1 MRLDN
6 PRLLVGL
13 SILSAAVLLLIQL
26 AMSETRDATSSIK
39 LNEAIAAMR
48 SGKPIAELNL
58 ADCGLTRLPDEIFLP
73 NVVEHLE
80 FLNLG
85 GNAISSL
92 PNSMGELRKLR
103 ILFFANNQFSEIPE
117 VLGSLP
123 SLYMLSFK
131 DNKLHTIPETAL
143 APSIRWLILTG
154 NQLESLPR
162 SIGRLKGLR
171 KLMLSINRL
180 SSLPDELGE
189 CKELELLRLAGN
201 KLEALPPWLL
211 SMPHL
216 SWLALS
222 GNPLPE
228 LAREG
233 APRVLPS
240 AEWSS
245 ISLKDKIGEGA
256 SGSVYIAESSI
267 SDSPVAVKLFKSA
280 GTRSCGSRF
289 IISSSDFLSQ

>member
-1 MRLDN
+1 MRLED

-13 SILSAAVLLLIQL
+13 SIFSAAVLLFVQL
-26 AMSETRDATSSIK
+26 AMSETRDSTSPR
-39 LNEAIAAMR
+39 LAEAIAAMK
-48 SGKPIAELNL
+48 SGRPIVELNL
-58 ADCGLTRLPDEIFLP
+58 ADCGLTHVPEEIFLP
-73 NVVEHLE
+73 NVAEHLE

-85 GNAISSL
+85 GNSISSL
-92 PNSMGELRKLR
+92 PSSMGDLRKLR
-103 ILFFANNQFSEIPE
+103 ILFFANNQFSELPE

-131 DNKLHTIPETAL
+131 DNKLQTISETAL

-154 NQLESLPR
+154 NELQSLPR

-201 KLEALPPWLL
+201 KLETLPPWLISL
-211 SMPHL
+211 PRL

-228 LAREG
+228 LARE
-233 APRVLPS
+233 ADPRSLPS
-240 AEWSS
+240 ADWST

-256 SGSVYIAESSI
+256 SGSVFVAESGI
-267 SDSPVAVKLFKSA
+267 ADSPVAVKLFKSV
-280 GTRSCGSRF
+280 GTR
-289 IISSSDFLSQ
+289 